1 MTKWTETPYATDADM
16 IVRKPLSV
24 YEGLPA
30 REGEVAAGYYGY
42 LVGVDNEMATMFVPK
57 HVVPILA
64 KVGGWEIFWADDLR
78 KAAPLWFEYTKK
90 VRQDPRAHFP
100 FMGSGDA
107 FITKAR
113 GSASWIH
120 WYRSTRGL
128 KTCLHSNARKTE
140 CHHENFLPNILPLK
154 YTTCTT
160 ITRPH
165 TRADVQTKTAR
176 GTRGQHIFSTC
187 FERRGHRASTSIR
200 LE

>member
-1 MTKWTETPYATDADM
+1 M

-30 REGEVAAGYYGY
+30 KEGEVAAGYYGY

-57 HVVPILA
+57 DVVPILA

-100 FMGSGDA
+100 FKGSGDA

-113 GSASWIH
+113 DG
-120 WYRSTRGL
+120 
-128 KTCLHSNARKTE
+128 
-140 CHHENFLPNILPLK
+140 
-154 YTTCTT
+154 
-160 ITRPH
+160 PH
-165 TRADVQTKTAR
+165 TRTHVQKH
-176 GTRGQHIFSTC
+176 TRTREHANTRTRERILTQSAL
-187 FERRGHRASTSIR
+187 FELNPS
-200 LE
+200 